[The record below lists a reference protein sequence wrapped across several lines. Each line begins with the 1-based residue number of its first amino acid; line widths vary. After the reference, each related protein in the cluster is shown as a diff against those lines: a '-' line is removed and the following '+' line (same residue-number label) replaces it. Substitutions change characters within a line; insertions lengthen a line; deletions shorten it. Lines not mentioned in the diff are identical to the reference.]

1 MQQRQLLQKRSSQAA
16 APMEGKR
23 RRSSGDTLEDPL
35 WAKAWES
42 VLRKKAILKG
52 LDQVFLLAQAND
64 NFALFGNDIL
74 QCFYDVATVS
84 TSLKTLPT
92 LSILDLASSKK
103 GK

>member
-84 TSLKTLPT
+84 
-92 LSILDLASSKK
+92 A
-103 GK
+103 